1 MISARLTNE
10 IIRTASKVGLALHR
24 EHGRIPTL
32 DRLVWAVLTSGE
44 PWIEELDSERNDR
57 YDQIATVIRDYLE
70 ANGCTTE
77 LKRPQRRKRR

>member
-24 EHGRIPTL
+24 ERGHMPTL
-32 DRLVWAVLTSGE
+32 DRLVWAVLTSDE
-44 PWIEELDSERNDR
+44 PWIEDLERNDR